1 MSRTV
6 FSGYT
11 YRRLLVVIT
20 RPDCYEGET
29 EQITLL
35 LNADPHFLLHL
46 RKPEAAADDY
56 RKILDRLPATELHRI
71 TLGGHHELAED
82 YPVGGVHLNG
92 RGPAYTGIRH
102 DLRLSRSCHSITE
115 LNHIEDYTYVF
126 LSPIFNSIS
135 KEGYQAAFSSEALT
149 EACQSGII
157 NSRVIALGGISAATL
172 PLLAPYSFGGAAV
185 LGAVWQNFDLNKF
198 RELVKEIGR

>member
-20 RPDCYEGET
+20 RPDCYEGEA

-198 RELVKEIGR
+198 RELVKGIGR